1 MYRSVTLKIQ
11 GITESIFQHLKSE
24 IITGNL
30 APNERLS
37 EEKIAAGLGVSRA
50 PLREAL
56 RLLENGNFVIRLP
69 RRGAYVAGLSV
80 ENLEKVYEART
91 MIESYAIDL
100 FKTKRTRDLPRAEK
114 ALEAAA
120 KLSIPSTEDQK
131 GMLGYVITFS
141 DFHVGLIEGTENE
154 WIIQFYKSL
163 TFNLA
168 RYQFIC
174 LYIPGLTTNSFE
186 MHKQILDHIRKGRYE
201 SAKKALLIHIQR
213 TASLIK
219 EEIRKNS
226 CGEEKG
232 MRIGY
237 R

>member
-1 MYRSVTLKIQ
+1 LEIQ
-11 GITESIFQHLKSE
+11 GITESIFQYLKTE

-30 APNERLS
+30 APNLRLS
-37 EEKIAAGLGVSRA
+37 EEKLAASLGVSRA

-69 RRGAYVAGLSV
+69 RRGAYVADLSV

-91 MIESYAIDL
+91 MIESFAIDL
-100 FKTKRTRDLPRAEK
+100 FKNKGTKDLPSAEK
-114 ALEAAA
+114 ALEVASH
-120 KLSIPSTEDQK
+120 LSIPSTDDKK
-131 GMLGYVITFS
+131 GMLNYVIVFS

-154 WIIQFYKSL
+154 WIVEFYKSL

-186 MHKQILDHIRKGRYE
+186 MHKEILDHIKRGRYA
-201 SAKKALLIHIQR
+201 SAKKALLTHINR

-226 CGEEKG
+226 CVEQRKVQMGN
-232 MRIGY
+232 R
-237 R
+237 